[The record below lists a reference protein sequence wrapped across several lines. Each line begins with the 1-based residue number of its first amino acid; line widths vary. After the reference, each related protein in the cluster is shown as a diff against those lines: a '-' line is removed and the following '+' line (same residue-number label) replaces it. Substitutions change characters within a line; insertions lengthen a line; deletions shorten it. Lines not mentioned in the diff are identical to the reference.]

1 MTDTS
6 FQILDTTL
14 RDGSYVIDFQFTAE
28 DTALITSL
36 LDYAGIPFIEVAHGL
51 GLGADRAGKGDQA
64 ATDEAYIKA
73 AVASSQNSKV
83 GSFFIPG
90 IGNDEDIRIAADNG
104 MDFIRIGTNVTEV
117 GEAKHFI
124 QLSKELGLTV
134 FTNLMK
140 SYAIPSTDFAE
151 QCVKAEE
158 YGTDYVCL
166 VDSAGGMLPDNVREY
181 IEAFRSKG
189 SIPIGF
195 HGHNN
200 LSMSVANTLEAIDAG
215 AAIVD
220 TSLQGMGRSEG
231 NTMTEVLVSILQRQ
245 GLCNEININSLLDTS
260 EALIRP
266 MLKESGYS
274 SMGVVSGRAQFHS
287 SFMGKVIAV
296 AKDYEVDPRDLILKI
311 TEEDQVNAPQE
322 LLEKAAKMLLKKSPI
337 PKTSIGISTQASATQ
352 DTLITR
358 VIHRAKQ
365 LKESSRKKNIPSIFN
380 VVVSLHED
388 EHVSPFVESGFGVCM
403 SNVMLKSTSQLQ
415 SILDQVSPFVD
426 YVLLDDSN
434 QNVPISD
441 PLGQCIRYNDIEMWC
456 QATCNHIQHLLN
468 DELAHKN
475 ILLIGIPSFI
485 DVAETRLKSLHCNVS
500 AYSSLEPL
508 PDDIGATL
516 SQIDALIALSP
527 RSPCVNS
534 FLVKEIPDHC
544 LLYDGGIGSIDEE
557 AIQFAEKHSIQVVRI
572 DMRPTL
578 AAIAIEHI
586 QLKEMV
592 DRRMGKDIWDGV
604 TVVAGGLIGRDG
616 DVIVDHIQEPTKILG
631 VADGKGG
638 IQPIDESDPSI
649 QKIRKEIIKKQLG

>member
-36 LDYAGIPFIEVAHGL
+36 LDYAGIPFIEIAHGL

-64 ATDEAYIKA
+64 STDEAYIKA
-73 AVASSQNSKV
+73 AVASSQKSKV

-90 IGNDEDIRIAADNG
+90 IGKEDDIRMAADNG

-117 GEAKHFI
+117 DEAKAYI
-124 QLSKELGLTV
+124 ELSKELGLLV

-140 SYAIPSTDFAE
+140 SYAIPSEQFAA
-151 QCVKAEE
+151 QCIKGQE

-166 VDSAGGMLPDNVREY
+166 VDSAGGMLPNDVREY
-181 IEAFRSKG
+181 IEAVRSKT

-215 AAIVD
+215 ASIVD

-245 GLCNEININSLLDTS
+245 GMCTDININSLLDTS

-296 AKDYEVDPRDLILKI
+296 AKDYQVDPRDLILKI

-337 PKTSIGISTQASATQ
+337 PKTSIGISAPENFSQETVITQ
-352 DTLITR
+352 

-403 SNVMLKSTSQLQ
+403 SNVMLKNTSQVPH
-415 SILDQVSPFVD
+415 IVDAVSPYVD
-426 YVLLDDSN
+426 YILLDENN
-434 QNVPISD
+434 QNTVLND
-441 PLGQCIRYNDIEMWC
+441 LHDQCIRYSDVEMWC
-456 QATCNHIQHLLN
+456 QAASNHLQHLLR
-468 DELAHKN
+468 DELNQKH
-475 ILLIGIPSFI
+475 ILIIGIPSFI
-485 DVAETRLKSLHCNVS
+485 DLAASRFNSLNANVTVH
-500 AYSSLEPL
+500 SSLEPL
-508 PDDIGATL
+508 PEDITAKL
-516 SQIDALIALSP
+516 SQIDALLALSP
-527 RSPCVNS
+527 RTPCVNS
-534 FLVKEIPDHC
+534 SMVQELDPNC
-544 LLYDGGIGSIDEE
+544 LLYDGGIGSIDEQ
-557 AIQFAEKHSIQVVRI
+557 AIQLADKRSIQVVRI

-578 AAIAIEHI
+578 AAIAMEHI

-592 DRRMGKDIWDGV
+592 DGRMGKDRWDGIP
-604 TVVAGGLIGRDG
+604 VVAGGLIGKDG
-616 DVIVDHIQEPTKILG
+616 DVIVDHIQAPTKILG
-631 VADGKGG
+631 IADGKGG
-638 IQPIDESDPSI
+638 IQPVNESDPSI
-649 QKIRKEIIKKQLG
+649 QKVRKEIIKKQLG